1 MAAPAADTPAA
12 GISCYLYC
20 RLRQCRQQL
29 SAAHAA
35 VLDVGQRFCHEI
47 LHKARVV
54 IERKTTQKASMI
66 STTLH
71 SITSAAA
78 RGGAAVP
85 LLLRPCPAGG
95 LAENEPQVIKAASL
109 GPCRPRQAGSMMVW
123 LSAAKEQRVP
133 CLHAR

>member
-12 GISCYLYC
+12 GISCYLHC

-35 VLDVGQRFCHEI
+35 VLDVGQRFCQI
-47 LHKARVV
+47 LHNARVV
-54 IERKTTQKASMI
+54 IEWKTTQKASII

-78 RGGAAVP
+78 QRGAAAP
-85 LLLRPCPAGG
+85 LLLRLCPAGG
-95 LAENEPQVIKAASL
+95 LAENGPQVIMAAVSR
-109 GPCRPRQAGSMMVW
+109 PCRPQQAGSMMVW
-123 LSAAKEQRVP
+123 RSAAKEQRVP
-133 CLHAR
+133 CLHAM